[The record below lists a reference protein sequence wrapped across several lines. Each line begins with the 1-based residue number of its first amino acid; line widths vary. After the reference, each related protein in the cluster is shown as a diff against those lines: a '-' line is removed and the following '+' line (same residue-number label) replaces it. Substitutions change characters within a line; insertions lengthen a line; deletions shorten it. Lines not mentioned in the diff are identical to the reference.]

1 MTKLMSI
8 VSFVL
13 IIAVLAI
20 VVLKMS
26 GQGELV
32 NKTSN
37 TLVNKLGLSNVS
49 QSKEAIAKETLGW
62 DITEITKK
70 PIATI
75 KAGKARL
82 QKVIDNLESIRL
94 KNKVAT
100 AGAEDKSTESQEE
113 MKGLLE
119 SIHAAQAHLKDPA
132 ATYPAIIKG
141 FSYANRGQLQSAAAK
156 AIRRYQTLE
165 RASTLIVNNKGAG
178 ESVTVN
184 IEKRLDLAYQ
194 IMELLNARLVLA
206 EIQENGAQFDVVKK
220 ELEKL
225 GAQAGALVAD
235 GEALAQQLPS
245 GFTSGSDRDA
255 DTVNSFTK

>member
-13 IIAVLAI
+13 IITVLVI

-32 NKTSN
+32 NKTST
-37 TLVNKLGLSNVS
+37 TLVKKLKIDNVS
-49 QSKEAIAKETLGW
+49 QSKSSFAKEALGW

-70 PIATI
+70 PLATV
-75 KAGKARL
+75 KAGKVRL

-100 AGAEDKSTESQEE
+100 TDADYKNTESQEE

-132 ATYPAIIKG
+132 ATYPAMIKG
-141 FSYANRGQLQSAAAK
+141 FAYANREQLQSAAAK
-156 AIRRYQTLE
+156 AIRRYQSLKQAATL
-165 RASTLIVNNKGAG
+165 RINNKGYG
-178 ESVTVN
+178 GSVTVD
-184 IEKRLDLAYQ
+184 IEKKLDFAYK
-194 IMELLNARLVLA
+194 IMESLDARLTLA
-206 EIQENGAQFDVVKK
+206 EMQENGAQFDEIKK

-225 GAQAGALVAD
+225 EAQIFTIIEH
-235 GEALAQQLPS
+235 GESAAQQLPS
-245 GFTSGSDRDA
+245 GFTSGSERDA
-255 DTVNSFTK
+255 NTVNSFTE

>member
-49 QSKEAIAKETLGW
+49 QSKGAFAREALGW
-62 DITEITKK
+62 DITEIRKK
-70 PIATI
+70 PVATVR
-75 KAGKARL
+75 AGKARL

-100 AGAEDKSTESQEE
+100 AGAEYKSTELQEE
-113 MKGLLE
+113 MQGLLD

-132 ATYPAIIKG
+132 ATYPARIKG
-141 FSYANRGQLQSAAAK
+141 FSYANRGQLESAAAK
-156 AIRRYQTLE
+156 AIRRYQTLK
-165 RASTLIVNNKGAG
+165 RASPLAINNPAYGNTL
-178 ESVTVN
+178 TVS
-184 IEKRLDLAYQ
+184 IEKRLDIAYQ
-194 IMELLNARLVLA
+194 IMELLDKRLALA
-206 EIQENGAQFDVVKK
+206 EMQEYADQFNAANE
-220 ELEKL
+220 ELASLE
-225 GAQAGALVAD
+225 AAAIAIVSD
-235 GEALAQQLPS
+235 GEAAAQQLPS
-245 GFTSGSDRDA
+245 GFSSGSDRDA
-255 DTVNSFTK
+255 NTVNSFTE